1 MKNYKKL
8 ITNAFILMLGSIGSK
23 FGTFFLLPIYTHYLT
38 TSEYG
43 IADLSLTFIN
53 LLLPIITLSIFEML
67 MKKVID
73 NPEERLNYFVNASSI
88 LLVTNMIVWLVA
100 CVLYGMG
107 LIHLDEGISILMLS
121 LVTLQ
126 SFTSLI
132 LNYLR
137 AINKTVVFAVTN
149 VIVTL
154 ILFFSAIIMLK
165 YLKLGLVGYL
175 LANISSLIV
184 VLFNIFIIFK
194 EDRKKK
200 HIDKLFIKELIRE
213 SLPLVPNTLMWWGI
227 NSADKIFVV
236 VYLGAS
242 ASGLFAAANKLPMF
256 LSMFSTVFFQAWQVS
271 AIEEIKKENAPIFY
285 TTVFNYFFLFMEIG
299 MLLLI
304 ILVKPICTIMLSSQY
319 DDVIQYVPLLILATY
334 FSNISSFLGANCIAY
349 GKTKF
354 IFLSAVICCMVNLVI
369 SPISISWLG
378 LHGAGI
384 SSAISFFVL
393 SAIRFSKVKDLMQIN
408 VSFSA
413 FYLRTLF
420 VTIAIVLFVVLNSYI
435 LLFLSLG
442 CILWIHRKEL
452 TKIIQIGMIQ
462 IKKLVFLLK

>member
-184 VLFNIFIIFK
+184 VLFNIFVIFK

-213 SLPLVPNTLMWWGI
+213 SLPLVPNTLM
-227 NSADKIFVV
+227 
-236 VYLGAS
+236 
-242 ASGLFAAANKLPMF
+242 
-256 LSMFSTVFFQAWQVS
+256 
-271 AIEEIKKENAPIFY
+271 
-285 TTVFNYFFLFMEIG
+285 
-299 MLLLI
+299 
-304 ILVKPICTIMLSSQY
+304 
-319 DDVIQYVPLLILATY
+319 
-334 FSNISSFLGANCIAY
+334 
-349 GKTKF
+349 
-354 IFLSAVICCMVNLVI
+354 
-369 SPISISWLG
+369 
-378 LHGAGI
+378 
-384 SSAISFFVL
+384 
-393 SAIRFSKVKDLMQIN
+393 
-408 VSFSA
+408 
-413 FYLRTLF
+413 
-420 VTIAIVLFVVLNSYI
+420 
-435 LLFLSLG
+435 
-442 CILWIHRKEL
+442 
-452 TKIIQIGMIQ
+452 
-462 IKKLVFLLK
+462 